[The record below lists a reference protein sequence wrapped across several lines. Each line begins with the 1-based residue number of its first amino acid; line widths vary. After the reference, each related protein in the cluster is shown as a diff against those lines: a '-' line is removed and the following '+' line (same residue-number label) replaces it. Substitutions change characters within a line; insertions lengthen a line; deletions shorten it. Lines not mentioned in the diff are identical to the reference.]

1 MIKRFFILSS
11 LCMVLGV
18 SAQKSHT
25 VVQGD
30 NPYNIAKKYGI
41 TVDELLKLNPKHKDG
56 KLAIGDVL
64 TVKSEK
70 TAAAAVTKSTPV
82 QKATVSTS
90 TSSLG
95 KIVLQPKQTVY
106 GITKQYRISETDL
119 RKLNP
124 ELDSH
129 MKIGDEIT
137 LPLASI
143 KKYGGA
149 QQAVTTA
156 EKHVEAIAEKTNVPA
171 TSTPVTTAVE
181 GESYVIQSKDN
192 YYRITKQFGISQQDL
207 YALNPG
213 LEEKGLKPGDT
224 IKIKRSNTST
234 NTDIVAETPNPKAK
248 MDSGN
253 EKSTTSSNVAVGD
266 DYVTYTVQQGD
277 TVFSIVNKFGVSI
290 DELIALNPDLSHG
303 LKTGMVLKIKKQDAA
318 YIKKN
323 GDALSVILMLPFG
336 YSTNETQYRGMALDF
351 LTGAKLAIERNAR
364 GGQKL
369 DIKVVDSGNEASF
382 KNSLTQINPENTD
395 LIIGP
400 FFKSNVIDVLDFT
413 KNQKIPIVAP
423 FANSPEL
430 YNYSNLIIVETNNQ
444 TYADKIV
451 EEVKGIYSDQKIYI
465 VADAKKE
472 NANYIKAGLEKAV
485 KNPNIIIVNSPA
497 DIQPDQNMMTGQSAP
512 VIAIL
517 ANDDN
522 AAGDA
527 FANRIAAVSKEVQG
541 MKAFSMFYS
550 PTFEKKVDE
559 LSQASL
565 VYLMDR
571 KINTD
576 GSFEKEILAAYKS
589 KYCKTPP
596 KYAIVGFDVVN
607 DMLTRENK
615 KGEIFKQMNKVQTQL
630 ATKFEFVKSKA
641 NGAYVNTGYRVIR
654 LVP

>member
-18 SAQKSHT
+18 SAQNSHT
-25 VVQGD
+25 VVKGD

-41 TVDELLKLNPKHKDG
+41 TVDELLKLNPKFKDG
-56 KLAIGDVL
+56 KLAIGDVV
-64 TVKSEK
+64 TVKAEK
-70 TAAAAVTKSTPV
+70 HTAPVSKPAVAEKAKSNAQV
-82 QKATVSTS
+82 
-90 TSSLG
+90 G
-95 KIVLQPKQTVY
+95 KIILQPKQTVY
-106 GITKQYRISETDL
+106 GITKQYRISEADL

-137 LPLASI
+137 LPLDSI
-143 KKYGGA
+143 KKYGGD
-149 QQAVTTA
+149 QQTAPVTAVTPKQVET
-156 EKHVEAIAEKTNVPA
+156 HVETSVSVPVVA
-171 TSTPVTTAVE
+171 E
-181 GESYVIQSKDN
+181 GESYVIQAKDN
-192 YYRITKQFGISQQDL
+192 YYRITKQFGISQQEL

-213 LEEKGLKPGDT
+213 LEEKGLKPGET
-224 IKIKRSNTST
+224 IKVKKSK
-234 NTDIVAETPNPKAK
+234 TDTASVSEPVNPKTK
-248 MDSGN
+248 IDSGN
-253 EKSTTSSNVAVGD
+253 EKSTAAATTATSAD

-303 LKTGMVLKIKKQDAA
+303 LKTGMVLKIKKQDPA
-318 YIKKN
+318 YVKKN
-323 GDALSVILMLPFG
+323 GDALSVVLMLPFG

-369 DIKVVDSGNEASF
+369 DVKIVDSGNEASF
-382 KNSLTQINPENTD
+382 KNSMAQINPDNTD

-413 KNQKIPIVAP
+413 KNQKIPVVAP

-430 YNYSNLIIVETNNQ
+430 YNYSNLIIVETNDQ

-451 EEVKGIYSDQKIYI
+451 EEVRAVYSDQKIYV
-465 VADAKKE
+465 VADSKKDI
-472 NANYIKAGLEKAV
+472 ANYIKGGLEKAV

-497 DIQPDQNMMTGQSAP
+497 EIQLDQNMMTGQSAP

-517 ANDDN
+517 ASDND
-522 AAGDA
+522 AAGEA
-527 FANRIAAVSKEVQG
+527 FANKIIALSKEVQG
-541 MKAFSMFYS
+541 VKGFSMYYS
-550 PTFEKKVDE
+550 PVFEKKVDD

-571 KINTD
+571 KINAD
-576 GSFEKEILAAYKS
+576 GNFEKEILAAYKS

>member
-1 MIKRFFILSS
+1 
-11 LCMVLGV
+11 MVLGV

-30 NPYNIAKKYGI
+30 NPYNIAKKYGM

-64 TVKSEK
+64 TIKTDKAATPVVTK
-70 TAAAAVTKSTPV
+70 TAVAEKVKTATNTNAA
-82 QKATVSTS
+82 
-90 TSSLG
+90 LG
-95 KIVLQPKQTVY
+95 KIVLQPKQTIY

-143 KKYGGA
+143 KKYGDS
-149 QQAVTTA
+149 QQVVATEKPAETTA
-156 EKHVEAIAEKTNVPA
+156 EK
-171 TSTPVTTAVE
+171 VTTPAPVAPADDE
-181 GESYVIQSKDN
+181 TYVIQAKDN
-192 YYRITKQFGISQQDL
+192 YYRISKQFGINQQEL
-207 YALNPG
+207 FALNPG
-213 LEEKGLKPGDT
+213 LEEKGLKPGET
-224 IKIKRSNTST
+224 IKIKKANA
-234 NTDIVAETPNPKAK
+234 DPVAEPANPKAK

-253 EKSTTSSNVAVGD
+253 EKPSGTTTASVTAGD

-290 DELIALNPDLSHG
+290 DELIALNPELSQG
-303 LKTGMVLKIKKQDAA
+303 LKAGMVLKIKKQDPA
-318 YIKKN
+318 YVKKN
-323 GDALSVILMLPFG
+323 GDALSVVLMLPFG

-369 DIKVVDSGNEASF
+369 DIKIVDSGNEASF

-413 KNQKIPIVAP
+413 RNQKIPIVAP

-451 EEVKGIYSDQKIYI
+451 EEVKAVYSDQKIYV

-472 NANYIKAGLEKAV
+472 NANYIKTGLEKTI
-485 KNPNIIIVNSPA
+485 KNPNIVIVNSPA
-497 DIQPDQNMMTGQSAP
+497 DIQLDQNMMTGQSAP
-512 VIAIL
+512 VIAVL
-517 ANDDN
+517 ANDDM
-522 AAGDA
+522 GDA
-527 FANRIAAVSKEVQG
+527 FANKIIGLSKEAQG
-541 MKAFSMFYS
+541 VKAFSMFYS
-550 PTFEKKVDE
+550 PVFEKKVDE

-576 GSFEKEILAAYKS
+576 GSFEKEILAAYKA

-607 DMLTRENK
+607 DMLTRENR

>member
-11 LCMVLGV
+11 LCMVLGA
-18 SAQKSHT
+18 SAQSSHT
-25 VVQGD
+25 VVKGD

-41 TVDELLKLNPKHKDG
+41 TVDELLKLNPKYKDG
-56 KLAIGDVL
+56 KLAIGDVV
-64 TVKSEK
+64 TVKAEK
-70 TAAAAVTKSTPV
+70 QA
-82 QKATVSTS
+82 ATVSKPAVVEKAKPNYGGVQV
-90 TSSLG
+90 G
-95 KIVLQPKQTVY
+95 KIILQPKQTIY

-124 ELDSH
+124 DLDNH
-129 MKIGDEIT
+129 RKIGDEIV
-137 LPLASI
+137 LPLESI
-143 KKYGGA
+143 KKYGD
-149 QQAVTTA
+149 QQAVPVATTKPM
-156 EKHVEAIAEKTNVPA
+156 ETHVETPA
-171 TSTPVTTAVE
+171 VAQAD
-181 GESYVIQSKDN
+181 GETYVIQSKDN
-192 YYRITKQFGISQQDL
+192 YYRITKQFGISQQEL

-213 LEEKGLKPGDT
+213 LEEKGLKPGET
-224 IKIKRSNTST
+224 IKVKRIKTDTS
-234 NTDIVAETPNPKAK
+234 VEAVNPKTK
-248 MDSGN
+248 IDSGN
-253 EKSTTSSNVAVGD
+253 ERSSSTPAPVAASD

-290 DELIALNPDLSHG
+290 DELIALNPDLSKG
-303 LKTGMVLKIKKQDAA
+303 LKTGMVLKIRKQDPV
-318 YIKKN
+318 YVKKS
-323 GDALSVILMLPFG
+323 GDALSVVLMLPFG
-336 YSTNETQYRGMALDF
+336 YSTNETQYRAMALDF

-369 DIKVVDSGNEASF
+369 DIKIVDSGNEASF
-382 KNSLTQINPENTD
+382 KNSMSQINPENTD

-413 KNQKIPIVAP
+413 KNQKIPVVAP

-430 YNYSNLIIVETNNQ
+430 YNYSNLIIVETNDQ

-451 EEVKGIYSDQKIYI
+451 DEVKAVYSDQKIYV
-465 VADAKKE
+465 VADSKKE
-472 NANYIKAGLEKAV
+472 IASYIKGGLEKAV

-497 DIQPDQNMMTGQSAP
+497 EIQLDQNMMTGQSAP

-517 ANDDN
+517 ASDND
-522 AAGDA
+522 AAGEA
-527 FANRIAAVSKEVQG
+527 FANKVIALSKEVQG
-541 MKAFSMFYS
+541 VKAFSMYYS
-550 PTFEKKVDE
+550 PTFEKKVDD

-576 GSFEKEILAAYKS
+576 GNFEKEILAAYKN

-607 DMLTRENK
+607 DMLTRENR

>member
-18 SAQKSHT
+18 SAQQSHT
-25 VVQGD
+25 VVKGD

-41 TVDELLKLNPKHKDG
+41 TVDELLKLNPKFKEG

-64 TVKSEK
+64 TVKSDK
-70 TAAAAVTKSTPV
+70 SPATSVTKAAIIE
-82 QKATVSTS
+82 KAKP
-90 TSSLG
+90 SSQTG
-95 KIVLQPKQTVY
+95 KIVLQPKQTIY

-137 LPLASI
+137 LPFESI
-143 KKYGGA
+143 KKYGDEQHQVVA
-149 QQAVTTA
+149 S
-156 EKHVEAIAEKTNVPA
+156 KPVETPVNVPA
-171 TSTPVTTAVE
+171 TPVAADEE
-181 GESYVIQSKDN
+181 GYTIQAKDN
-192 YYRITKQFGISQQDL
+192 YYRITKQFGVSQQEL

-213 LEEKGLKPGDT
+213 LEEKGLKPGEI
-224 IKIKRSNTST
+224 IKVKKSNNNIV
-234 NTDIVAETPNPKAK
+234 NTVTEPVNPKTK
-248 MDSGN
+248 IDSGN
-253 EKSTTSSNVAVGD
+253 EKSSANLSNTSTESAD
-266 DYVTYTVQQGD
+266 EYVTYTVQQGD
-277 TVFSIVNKFGVSI
+277 TVFSIVNKYGVSI

-303 LKTGMVLKIKKQDAA
+303 LKTGMVLKIKKLDPA
-318 YIKKN
+318 YIKKS
-323 GDALSVILMLPFG
+323 GDALSVVLMLPFG
-336 YSTNETQYRGMALDF
+336 YSTNETQYRTMAMDF

-364 GGQKL
+364 NGQKL

-382 KNSLTQINPENTD
+382 RNSLTQINPNNTD

-413 KNQKIPIVAP
+413 KTQKIPIVAP

-430 YNYSNLIIVETNNQ
+430 YNYSNLVIIETNDQ

-451 EEVKGIYSDQKIYI
+451 DEVKAVYSDQKIYI
-465 VADAKKE
+465 VADSKKE
-472 NANYIKAGLEKAV
+472 NANYIKAGLEKAI
-485 KNPNIIIVNSPA
+485 KNPNVTIVSSSA
-497 DIQPDQNMMTGQSAP
+497 DIKLDQNMMTGQSAP

-517 ANDDN
+517 ASDNDG
-522 AAGDA
+522 AGEA
-527 FANRIAAVSKEVQG
+527 FSNKVIALAKEVQG
-541 MKAFSMFYS
+541 VKAFSMYYA
-550 PTFEKKVDE
+550 PIFEKKVDD
-559 LSQASL
+559 LSQANL

-596 KYAIVGFDVVN
+596 RYAIIGFDVMN

>member
-1 MIKRFFILSS
+1 
-11 LCMVLGV
+11 MVLGV

-30 NPYNIAKKYGI
+30 NPYNIAKKYGM

-64 TVKSEK
+64 TIKSDK
-70 TAAAAVTKSTPV
+70 PAAPAVTKSAPAEKVTS
-82 QKATVSTS
+82 ATG

-95 KIVLQPKQTVY
+95 KIVLQPKQTIY

-119 RKLNP
+119 RKVNP

-129 MKIGDEIT
+129 MKIGDEII

-143 KKYGGA
+143 KKYGGT
-149 QQAVTTA
+149 QQTVTA
-156 EKHVEAIAEKTNVPA
+156 EKHAEPPVEKA
-171 TSTPVTTAVE
+171 VTTNTPTVVANAAE
-181 GESYVIQSKDN
+181 GESYVIQAKDN
-192 YYRITKQFGISQQDL
+192 YYRITKQFGISQQEL
-207 YALNPG
+207 FALNPG

-224 IKIKRSNTST
+224 IKVKTSNTNNTST
-234 NTDIVAETPNPKAK
+234 DTAAEPSNPKAK

-253 EKSTTSSNVAVGD
+253 EKSSASSSVAVGD

-290 DELIALNPDLSHG
+290 DELIALNPDLSRG

-318 YIKKN
+318 YVKKN

-336 YSTNETQYRGMALDF
+336 YSTNETQYRTMALDF

-369 DIKVVDSGNEASF
+369 DIKIVDSGNEASF
-382 KNSLTQINPENTD
+382 KNSLTQINPDNTD

-413 KNQKIPIVAP
+413 KNQKIPVVAP
-423 FANSPEL
+423 FANTPEL

-451 EEVKGIYSDQKIYI
+451 EEVKGIYSDQKIYV

-497 DIQPDQNMMTGQSAP
+497 DIQLDQNMMTGQSAP

-527 FANRIAAVSKEVQG
+527 FANRIIAISKEVQG
-541 MKAFSMFYS
+541 VKAFSMFYS

-559 LSQASL
+559 LSQANL

-615 KGEIFKQMNKVQTQL
+615 KGEIFRQMNKVQTQL

>member
-30 NPYNIAKKYGI
+30 NPYNIAKKYGM

-64 TVKSEK
+64 TVKTEK
-70 TAAAAVTKSTPV
+70 AATQVAPKAAVPEKVGTI
-82 QKATVSTS
+82 AGTS
-90 TSSLG
+90 VG
-95 KIVLQPKQTVY
+95 KIILQPKQTIY

-143 KKYGGA
+143 KKYGGD
-149 QQAVTTA
+149 QPTVTA
-156 EKHVEAIAEKTNVPA
+156 AKPVETSVEKTETV
-171 TSTPVTTAVE
+171 TSTPVSAVE
-181 GESYVIQSKDN
+181 GETYVIQAKDN

-213 LEEKGLKPGDT
+213 LEEKGLKPGDA
-224 IKIKRSNTST
+224 IKIKRSNTEP
-234 NTDIVAETPNPKAK
+234 VAEPANSKTKIDA
-248 MDSGN
+248 GN
-253 EKSTTSSNVAVGD
+253 EKSSTVSNNVVVGD

-290 DELIALNPDLSHG
+290 DELIALNPDLSKG
-303 LKTGMVLKIKKQDAA
+303 LKSGMVLKIKKQDPV
-318 YIKKN
+318 YVKKS
-323 GDALSVILMLPFG
+323 GDALSVVLMLPFG

-369 DIKVVDSGNEASF
+369 DIKVVDSGNESSF

-413 KNQKIPIVAP
+413 KNQKIPVVAP
-423 FANSPEL
+423 FANTPEL
-430 YNYSNLIIVETNNQ
+430 YNYNNLIIVETNNQ
-444 TYADKIV
+444 TYADKLV
-451 EEVKGIYSDQKIYI
+451 EEVKAVYSDQKIYV

-472 NANYIKAGLEKAV
+472 NANYIKSGLEKAV
-485 KNPNIIIVNSPA
+485 KNPNIVIVNSPA
-497 DIQPDQNMMTGQSAP
+497 EIQLDQNMMTGQSAP
-512 VIAIL
+512 VIAVL
-517 ANDDN
+517 ANDEM
-522 AAGDA
+522 GDA
-527 FANRIAAVSKEVQG
+527 FANRMIAISKEVHG
-541 MKAFSMFYS
+541 VKAFSMFYS
-550 PTFEKKVDE
+550 PVFEKKVDD

-576 GSFEKEILAAYKS
+576 GNFEKEILAAYKS

>member
-18 SAQKSHT
+18 SAQQSHT
-25 VVQGD
+25 VVKGD
-30 NPYNIAKKYGI
+30 NPYNIARKYGI
-41 TVDELLKLNPKHKDG
+41 TVDELLKLNPKFKEG

-64 TVKSEK
+64 TVKSDK
-70 TAAAAVTKSTPV
+70 SSVKSPASTITKAAVV
-82 QKATVSTS
+82 EKAKPTS
-90 TSSLG
+90 QTG
-95 KIVLQPKQTVY
+95 KIILQPKQTIY

-137 LPLASI
+137 LPFDSI
-143 KKYGGA
+143 KKYGGD
-149 QQAVTTA
+149 QQPVVASKPT
-156 EKHVEAIAEKTNVPA
+156 EKPVDVIATNNA
-171 TSTPVTTAVE
+171 SDE
-181 GESYVIQSKDN
+181 ESYTIQSKDN
-192 YYRITKQFGISQQDL
+192 YYRITKQFGISQQEL
-207 YALNPG
+207 YTLNPG
-213 LEEKGLKPGDT
+213 LEEKGLKPGEV
-224 IKIKRSNTST
+224 IKVKKSNTTAVVSEPV
-234 NTDIVAETPNPKAK
+234 NTKAK
-248 MDSGN
+248 IDSGN
-253 EKSTTSSNVAVGD
+253 EKSSTNSSNTNTVLAD
-266 DYVTYTVQQGD
+266 EYVTYTVQQGD
-277 TVFSIVNKFGVSI
+277 TVFSIVNKYGISI

-303 LKTGMVLKIKKQDAA
+303 LKTGMVLKIKKLDPA
-318 YIKKN
+318 YIKKS
-323 GDALSVILMLPFG
+323 GDALSVVLMLPFG
-336 YSTNETQYRGMALDF
+336 YSTNETQYRTMAIDF

-364 GGQKL
+364 TGQKL
-369 DIKVVDSGNEASF
+369 DIKIVDSGNEASF
-382 KNSLTQINPENTD
+382 RNSLTQINPNNTD

-413 KNQKIPIVAP
+413 KTQKIPIVAP

-430 YNYSNLIIVETNNQ
+430 YNYSNLVIIETNDQ

-451 EEVKGIYSDQKIYI
+451 DEVKAVYSDQKIYI
-465 VADAKKE
+465 VADGKKD

-485 KNPNIIIVNSPA
+485 KNPNVMIVGSPA
-497 DIQPDQNMMTGQSAP
+497 EIKADQNMMTGQSAP

-517 ANDDN
+517 ASDND
-522 AAGDA
+522 GTGEA
-527 FANRIAAVSKEVQG
+527 FSNKIIALSKEVQG
-541 MKAFSMFYS
+541 VKAFSMYYVPS
-550 PTFEKKVDE
+550 FEKKVDE
-559 LSQASL
+559 LSQVNL

-596 KYAIVGFDVVN
+596 RYAIIGFDVVN

-615 KGEIFKQMNKVQTQL
+615 KGEIFKQMNKIQTQL